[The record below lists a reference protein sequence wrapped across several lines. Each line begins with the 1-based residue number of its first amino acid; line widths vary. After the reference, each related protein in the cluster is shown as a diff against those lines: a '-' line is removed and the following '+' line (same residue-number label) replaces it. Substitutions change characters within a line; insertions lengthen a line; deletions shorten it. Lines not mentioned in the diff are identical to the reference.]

1 MLRETNLQGGNR
13 TPDLDGAATANLD
26 VSVVLSVKNE
36 EIYVESALE
45 SILAQSGLSFEVIV
59 VDDGSI
65 DATHAIVSGM
75 LSDHAN
81 LHLFRNPGRGKC
93 AAFNYGVSQS
103 RGKFACLFA
112 GDDLMPQGS
121 LAQRFV
127 AVKDR
132 PPQNQ
137 VVGLCRLITMSEDK
151 RFDGHLV
158 PRRPGRGVHSG
169 QSYLMNE
176 AAVESFFP
184 VPEDLPNEDTWLE
197 IAVTFLPGVDVVHS
211 GVIGCAWRVHQG
223 NSINMLVGFDEFNRK
238 YTARMRAYSV
248 FYDRHK
254 DELTDEGRAG
264 LSGLI
269 KCEASRKTGNVIGV
283 LLSPVGVVPKLRALS
298 LTNKAIYWIRA
309 RLYGLLSGW

>member
-1 MLRETNLQGGNR
+1 MPGETILQGGSQMPN
-13 TPDLDGAATANLD
+13 LDRVAAADLD

-36 EIYVESALE
+36 EIFVESAVA

-59 VDDGSI
+59 VDDGST

-75 LSDHAN
+75 VNDRAN

-93 AAFNYGVSQS
+93 AAFNYGISRS

-112 GDDLMPQGS
+112 GDDLMPEGS
-121 LAQRFV
+121 LAQRLA
-127 AVKDR
+127 AVRDR

-158 PRRPGRGVHSG
+158 PRKPGRGVFSG

-176 AAVESFFP
+176 AAVERFFP

-211 GVIGCAWRVHQG
+211 DVIGCAWRVHQG

-238 YTARMRAYSV
+238 YTTRMRAYSV

-269 KCEASRKTGNVIGV
+269 KCEANRKTGNVIGV
-283 LLSPVGVVPKLRALS
+283 LLSPVGIVPKLRALS
-298 LTNKAIYWIRA
+298 FTNKAIYWIRA

>member
-1 MLRETNLQGGNR
+1 LQGANYM
-13 TPDLDGAATANLD
+13 PKLDRVAPAELD

-36 EIYVESALE
+36 EIFVKSALE
-45 SILAQSGLSFEVIV
+45 SILAQTGLSFEVIV
-59 VDDGSI
+59 VDDGST

-75 LSDHAN
+75 VDKHAN
-81 LHLFRNPGRGKC
+81 LHLARNPGRGKC
-93 AAFNYGVSQS
+93 AAFNCGIRQS
-103 RGKFACLFA
+103 KGKFACLFA

-121 LAQRFV
+121 LAQRFA

-158 PRRPGRGVHSG
+158 PRKPGRGVLSG
-169 QSYLMNE
+169 QSYLMNA
-176 AAVESFFP
+176 AAVARLFP

-197 IAVTFLPGVDVVHS
+197 IAVTFLSGLDVVHS
-211 GVIGCAWRVHQG
+211 DVIGCAWRVHQG
-223 NSINMLVGFDEFNRK
+223 NSINMLVGFDEFNKR
-238 YTARMRAYSV
+238 YTTRMRAYAV

-254 DELTDEGRAG
+254 DELTAEGRVG
-264 LSGLI
+264 LLGLI
-269 KCEASRKTGNVIGV
+269 KCEENRKAGNMIGV
-283 LLSPVGVVPKLRALS
+283 LASPVGLVPKLRALS
-298 LTNKAIYWIRA
+298 FTNKRIYWIRA